1 MEGMI
6 KPNAWKS
13 YGFLKDPFDPN
24 TRSDFFI
31 PKSWEDYLD
40 ILPQFSRY
48 CDMLVLLTGEDKI
61 GKTALINIFFKEENV
76 KKEVVFTSGKECDS
90 TDYLLNMLH
99 QKFQAPYDPEH
110 TTPLTQQLDQQ
121 LDFLKANKH
130 QCLLI
135 IDDADQLPLE
145 VRQACLQIIQQ
156 QTTVDTCMPVVLVGK
171 PILVEQFNA
180 LLTPST
186 AEKCLYTIHME
197 PFKHDE
203 VEEYLQWCCA
213 QASPTSK
220 NIFPFSREDIDTI
233 YHTSRGMTANV
244 DHAAQQILSLNKK
257 SAFSFGGIFQG
268 KVLWWTV
275 VLAIIMILLTIYQR
289 ISEPSRNT
297 AHEIAPPMTTLQPT
311 TPVQTPKPAVTE
323 PAPAAM
329 PAPVATTASTE
340 PMPAP
345 TPATVA
351 PTPTSTTAAPEVVPT
366 QEPGPVIIAPAPAPV
381 VAAPAKAIPKKA
393 VPKPTP
399 AAPTLFTSVMDKK
412 MAAQK
417 QHVLS
422 VKPQFFALQLTA
434 SGNLKGIQDFINQNK
449 LVSTAMI
456 VQTMRDGKP
465 WFMVLYG
472 MFPTRQE
479 ADTIAAQMKTK
490 KINAWVRT
498 YASIQKEIGTVT
510 NVKK

>member
-6 KPNAWKS
+6 KPNVWKS
-13 YGFLKDPFDPN
+13 YGFLKDPFDSN
-24 TRSDFFI
+24 TRNDFFI

-48 CDMLVLLTGEDKI
+48 CDMLVLLTGENDI
-61 GKTALINIFFKEENV
+61 GKTAIINIFFKEENV
-76 KKEVVFTSGKECDS
+76 KKEVVFTNGKECSS

-99 QKFQAPYDPEH
+99 QKFKAPYDPEH
-110 TTPLTQQLDQQ
+110 KTPLTQQLDQQ
-121 LDFLKANKH
+121 LEFLKANKH

-156 QTTVDTCMPVVLVGK
+156 QSTVDTCMPVVLVGK

-197 PFKHDE
+197 PFTHDE
-203 VEEYLQWCCA
+203 VEEYLHWCCA

-233 YHTSRGMTANV
+233 FHTSHGVAANV
-244 DHAAQQILSLNKK
+244 DHAARQILSLNKK
-257 SAFSFGGIFQG
+257 SAFNLSGLFQG

-297 AHEIAPPMTTLQPT
+297 AHQIETPMTALQPAT
-311 TPVQTPKPAVTE
+311 SVQTPAPVAAE
-323 PAPAAM
+323 PAPATTPAPTATTPVAEPAM
-329 PAPVATTASTE
+329 PAATT
-340 PMPAP
+340 P
-345 TPATVA
+345 TT
-351 PTPTSTTAAPEVVPT
+351 TPAPEVVPA
-366 QEPGPVIIAPAPAPV
+366 QEPGPVIVAPTPV
-381 VAAPAKAIPKKA
+381 VTAPAKAASKKP
-393 VPKPTP
+393 VVKPAP
-399 AAPTLFTSVMDKK
+399 AAPTLFTSVMSKK
-412 MAAQK
+412 LAAQK
-417 QHVLS
+417 QQVLS

-434 SGNLKGIQDFINQNK
+434 SSNLKGIQTFINQNQ

-465 WFMVLYG
+465 WFMVIYG

-479 ADTIAAQMKTK
+479 ADTIAAQMKMK

-498 YASIQKEIGTVT
+498 YASIQKEIGMPSAT
-510 NVKK
+510 KK